1 MTTMTPLPTYAATP
15 GASTTEDR
23 YLTLAQLAQYAGFSV
38 RQLQRFI
45 AGRLESGQPVTPLR
59 AYRVGRQVRVRKSDY
74 DRWLADLQ
82 SAAVDVGAHL
92 SDDDR
97 RIALAL
103 RGYDVGRR

>member
-1 MTTMTPLPTYAATP
+1 MTTPSLAF
-15 GASTTEDR
+15 ASTPAASTPDDR

-82 SAAVDVGAHL
+82 DAALTAGADL